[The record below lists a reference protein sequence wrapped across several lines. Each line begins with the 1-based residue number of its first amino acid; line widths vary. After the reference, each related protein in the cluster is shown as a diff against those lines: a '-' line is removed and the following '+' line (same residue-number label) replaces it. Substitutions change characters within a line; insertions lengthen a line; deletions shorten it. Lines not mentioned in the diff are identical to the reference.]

1 MVVMSVS
8 AIALIKTGTFA
19 RLGEI
24 SDQATDISKC
34 FTALSIGSTSVRYLM
49 GTKSTTSVTS
59 ALVVTRSTSAPLKD
73 QYMRRSVTRTVRAT
87 KLSEWP
93 RVMQEVEDD
102 RPPPPSTK
110 LEATGP
116 KRIDSMLKQVLHTV
130 WTCQVTTKSDFA
142 REHADFVAM
151 AASMGLISTRIME
164 EVYGRQWQITSRG
177 LAALESHYGIKTEE
191 DEGQG
196 DFFS

>member
-1 MVVMSVS
+1 MT
-8 AIALIKTGTFA
+8 K
-19 RLGEI
+19 
-24 SDQATDISKC
+24 SK
-34 FTALSIGSTSVRYLM
+34 SQSVRAA
-49 GTKSTTSVTS
+49 KTSL
-59 ALVVTRSTSAPLKD
+59 A
-73 QYMRRSVTRTVRAT
+73 QRA
-87 KLSEWP
+87 SEWP
-93 RVMQEVEDD
+93 KKLDTDSVSNA
-102 RPPPPSTK
+102 PLPPSTK

-196 DFFS
+196 DLFS